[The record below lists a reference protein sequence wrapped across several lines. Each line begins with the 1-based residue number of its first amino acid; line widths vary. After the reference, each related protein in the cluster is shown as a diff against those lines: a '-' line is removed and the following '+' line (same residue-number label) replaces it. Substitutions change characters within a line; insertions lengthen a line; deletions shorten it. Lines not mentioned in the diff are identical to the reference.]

1 MPESFLHK
9 RDRAPFSIAC
19 GVESRRDRQMLS
31 DFFPL
36 FIQIAIAAAMASM
49 FLMAASRLGPKRANR
64 IKYMAYES
72 GMDPIGSARER
83 YSVKFY
89 LVAMIFIVFDVEV
102 VFLYP
107 WAVTFQRFLDAGVG
121 LTVLG
126 IVLLFMI
133 ILAIGLLY
141 DIKKGGL
148 EFD

>member
-1 MPESFLHK
+1 
-9 RDRAPFSIAC
+9 
-19 GVESRRDRQMLS
+19 MLS
-31 DFFPL
+31 DFMPL
-36 FIQIAIAAAMASM
+36 FIQLAIATGLSFTLLKAAA
-49 FLMAASRLGPKRANR
+49 LIGPNR
-64 IKYMAYES
+64 GNVIKDKAYES

-107 WAVTFQRFLDAGVG
+107 WAVSFSEFLQAGAG
-121 LTVLG
+121 LGVLAVILFFV
-126 IVLLFMI
+126 IV
-133 ILAIGLLY
+133 LAIGLVY

>member
-1 MPESFLHK
+1 
-9 RDRAPFSIAC
+9 
-19 GVESRRDRQMLS
+19 MLS
-31 DFFPL
+31 DFIPF
-36 FIQIAIAAAMASM
+36 FIQLGIAVGLSFTLLKAAA
-49 FLMAASRLGPKRANR
+49 LLGPKRENVV
-64 IKYMAYES
+64 KLTSYES

-107 WAVTFQRFLDAGVG
+107 WAVSFDEFIAAGAGPGVMG
-121 LTVLG
+121 VV
-126 IVLLFMI
+126 ILFVI

>member
-1 MPESFLHK
+1 
-9 RDRAPFSIAC
+9 
-19 GVESRRDRQMLS
+19 MLS
-31 DFFPL
+31 DFMPL
-36 FIQIAIAAAMASM
+36 FIQLAIATGLSFTLLKAAA
-49 FLMAASRLGPKRANR
+49 LIGPSRGNA
-64 IKYMAYES
+64 IKQMAYES

-107 WAVTFQRFLDAGVG
+107 WAVSFKEFLAAGAGAGVMAVV
-121 LTVLG
+121 VLF
-126 IVLLFMI
+126 VV

>member
-1 MPESFLHK
+1 
-9 RDRAPFSIAC
+9 
-19 GVESRRDRQMLS
+19 MLS
-31 DFFPL
+31 DFIPL
-36 FIQIAIAAAMASM
+36 MITLVIGGGIALTLLKAAE
-49 FLMAASRLGPKRANR
+49 LLGPRRPNT
-64 IKYMAYES
+64 IKQKAYES
-72 GMDPIGSARER
+72 GMDPIGTARDR

-107 WAVTFQRFLDAGVG
+107 WAASFHEFLDAGVG
-121 LTVLG
+121 GPLMG
-126 IVLLFMI
+126 IVILFVI